1 MTANSSPETTGSTDS
16 LLEQIRSLPKV
27 SLHDHLDG
35 GLRPATLIE
44 LAREAGV
51 ELPTEDPEALARRFR
66 ENADSGSLE
75 RYLEAFGLTTAV
87 MQTAENLRR
96 VAREYVEDLADDGVL
111 YAEVRWAPEQHQKQ
125 GLSLDE
131 AVEAVQSG
139 LEEAMVSLEEQDRVV
154 VVGQLISAMRQS
166 DRADEAVELAMRHRD
181 RGVVGFD
188 IAGPENGFPPS
199 RFADAFTTLAE
210 AMIPA
215 TVHAGEAD
223 GVESIRDALV
233 SGRAQR
239 LGHGVRVAQDIEIS
253 EDPVTSDDAG
263 DAYEVILGEVARWV
277 RDRQIHLEV
286 SPTSN
291 LQTGAIAPFGS
302 DDAPAEISDH
312 PFDMLY
318 QLGFNVGV
326 NTDNRL
332 VSGVTLSGELALL
345 AETFGYDL
353 ADLADFQV
361 NALEASFLGHDE
373 REALSALILEAWQ

>member
-1 MTANSSPETTGSTDS
+1 MTATSSPETTGPSEA
-16 LLEQIRSLPKV
+16 LIEQLRSLPKV

-44 LAREAGV
+44 LAGPAGV
-51 ELPTEDPEALARRFR
+51 ELPTQDAKVLARRFR

-75 RYLEAFGLTTAV
+75 RYLEAFALTTGV

-96 VAREYVEDLADDGVL
+96 VAREYVEDLAEDGVV
-111 YAEVRWAPEQHQKQ
+111 YGEVRWAPEQHQRQ

-131 AVEAVQSG
+131 AVEAVQAG
-139 LEEAMVSLEEQDRVV
+139 LDEGMAALEDRDEFV
-154 VVGQLISAMRQS
+154 VVGQIISAMRQS
-166 DRADEAVELAMRHRD
+166 DRAKEAVELTVRHRD

-188 IAGPENGFPPS
+188 IAGPEHGFPPS
-199 RFADAFTTLAE
+199 RFAAAFTTLAE
-210 AMIPA
+210 EMIPA

-223 GVESIRDALV
+223 GVESVRDALV
-233 SGRAQR
+233 SGRARR
-239 LGHGVRVAQDIEIS
+239 LGHGVRVAQDISIS
-253 EDPVTSDDAG
+253 EEPVTSDEDG
-263 DAYEVILGEVARWV
+263 EAYEVGLGEVARWV
-277 RDRQIHLEV
+277 RDRQVHLEV
-286 SPTSN
+286 CPTSN
-291 LQTGAIAPFGS
+291 LQTGAIAPFGPE
-302 DDAPAEISDH
+302 DAPAAITDH

-345 AETFGYDL
+345 AEAFDYDL
-353 ADLADFQV
+353 AELADFQI
-361 NALEASFLGHDE
+361 NALESAFLGHEE